1 MVKGDVSHGSADR
14 KATSFIVQRR
24 QLSWIPEP
32 QWRHISS
39 PHNGQPLQ
47 WFSRSAS
54 IATFFVVQGRQAFNS
69 SKTGAKKSS
78 KRLTSASTQTLH
90 LSLWSLAKSR
100 RDDAKAEAA
109 LSPELNEPQ
118 QTLFIVQSDISHG
131 SSAASAQ
138 GKNAPAS
145 QASLRPRSDRHGS
158 LFTLWAKA
166 TVLIVFSAVNSS
178 RRHFR
183 G

>member
-47 WFSRSAS
+47 WFSRSTS

-69 SKTGAKKSS
+69 SKAGAKKSS

-100 RDDAKAEAA
+100 RGDAKAEAA

-131 SSAASAQ
+131 SSNRLADKAKMHPHLKPPCGLVVTGMGAY
-138 GKNAPAS
+138 
-145 QASLRPRSDRHGS
+145 LRFGP
-158 LFTLWAKA
+158 K
-166 TVLIVFSAVNSS
+166 
-178 RRHFR
+178 RHFS
-183 G
+183 